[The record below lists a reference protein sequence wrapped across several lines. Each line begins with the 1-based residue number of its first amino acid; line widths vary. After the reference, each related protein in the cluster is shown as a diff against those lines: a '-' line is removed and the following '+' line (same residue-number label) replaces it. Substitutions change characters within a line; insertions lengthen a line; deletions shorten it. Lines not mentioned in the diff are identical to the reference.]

1 MSVRAAEL
9 PELVQAGISSALA
22 SNKHLSWKI
31 RENAKGT
38 LIQLVWKSDSVG
50 NSGLMGS
57 KWNSSTPHSAALASS
72 SNLNKSKCPRKKR
85 NPPSRQRRN
94 ALRLARFLES
104 KNRSQPDTQDDGEEA
119 TVLSN
124 SSVCP
129 AAAETGSIDASKS
142 EHGLL
147 ECTPESSF
155 WLLNLLIVLL
165 LSTLEAQDNCAG
177 LHVTTCDGVEN
188 WIPVGAYHAAGGG
201 GVKEFSVLDVEGLE
215 KKVSFTLHSGQ
226 PFLRTEF
233 GPSST
238 VLSYSHRQTN

>member
-1 MSVRAAEL
+1 MSVRTEL
-9 PELVQAGISSALA
+9 PELVQAAISSALA

-31 RENAKGT
+31 QENAKGT

-72 SNLNKSKCPRKKR
+72 SKLNKSKCPRKKR

-104 KNRSQPDTQDDGEEA
+104 KNRSQPETQDDGEEA

-129 AAAETGSIDASKS
+129 AAAETSSVDASKS

-147 ECTPESSF
+147 ECTPESLASE
-155 WLLNLLIVLL
+155 LTHC
-165 LSTLEAQDNCAG
+165 STVKYKAQDNCAG

-215 KKVSFTLHSGQ
+215 KKVSFTLHGGQ
-226 PFLRTEF
+226 PF
-233 GPSST
+233 
-238 VLSYSHRQTN
+238 

>member
-1 MSVRAAEL
+1 MSVRTEL
-9 PELVQAGISSALA
+9 PELVQAAISSALA

-31 RENAKGT
+31 QENAKGT

-72 SNLNKSKCPRKKR
+72 SKLNKSKCPRKKR

-104 KNRSQPDTQDDGEEA
+104 KNRSQSETQDDGEEA

-124 SSVCP
+124 FSV
-129 AAAETGSIDASKS
+129 
-142 EHGLL
+142 LL
-147 ECTPESSF
+147 LQKQVLLMLLRVSMVSWNVLRSH

-165 LSTLEAQDNCAG
+165 LSTKRR
-177 LHVTTCDGVEN
+177 
-188 WIPVGAYHAAGGG
+188 I
-201 GVKEFSVLDVEGLE
+201 
-215 KKVSFTLHSGQ
+215 
-226 PFLRTEF
+226 
-233 GPSST
+233 T
-238 VLSYSHRQTN
+238 VLGFMLLLVTVWRTGSL